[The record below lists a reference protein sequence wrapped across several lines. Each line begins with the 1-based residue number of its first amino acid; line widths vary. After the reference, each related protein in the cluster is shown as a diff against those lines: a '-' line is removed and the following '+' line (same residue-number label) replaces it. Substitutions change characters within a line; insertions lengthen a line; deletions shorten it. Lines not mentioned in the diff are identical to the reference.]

1 VSGVRRRLVPA
12 IRQAGGGGP
21 PDGARPHKRVE
32 LMPTITVSMSPEQ
45 YYALQEAADETAAD
59 HPAREAMAVIAAAW
73 EASQVPGDAVRFHA
87 VQEPP
92 DGGPP
97 RITVMVKAEVSG
109 EWVEPALIAGTIR
122 QLADTLA
129 ARLRASAAEAPGQDQ
144 M

>member
-1 VSGVRRRLVPA
+1 
-12 IRQAGGGGP
+12 
-21 PDGARPHKRVE
+21 
-32 LMPTITVSMSPEQ
+32 MPTITVCFTDDH
-45 YYALQEAADETAAD
+45 YYALQEAADEAAAD
-59 HPAREAMAVIAAAW
+59 SPAREAMAVITAAW
-73 EASQVPGDAVRFHA
+73 EAAQVPGDAVQFHA
-87 VQEPP
+87 TQEPP

-129 ARLRASAAEAPGQDQ
+129 ARLRASAAEAPVKDQ